1 MTADITIHDQV
12 TMSEFRAAAGY
23 RLGDPGF
30 SEAYS
35 NLTPETE
42 QEAVDRWLDK
52 LWLPFFVRV
61 AGQDRV
67 WHYAHDFSS
76 THKSAWLHGFC
87 YQKARGRSA
96 EMIAYRYALCL
107 AATRWL
113 REVQGYQRIFSYV
126 MRQSPGAYHWNK
138 VCCRYYEVGTL
149 CHAVPEGDGMADII
163 VFSQRQEDIAIAR
176 VQVETMFPEGR
187 WEGDVEHAVETV
199 LDAPFIPM
207 E

>member
-1 MTADITIHDQV
+1 MQDIQIHDQV

-42 QEAVDRWLDK
+42 QEAVWKWQDG

-61 AGQDRV
+61 ANQDRV

-76 THKSAWLHGFC
+76 QHQSAWLHGFC
-87 YQKARGRSA
+87 YPQARGRSE
-96 EMIAYRYALCL
+96 EMLAYRYALCV

-113 REVQGYQRIFSYV
+113 RQVRGYKRIFSYV
-126 MRQSPGAYHWNK
+126 MRQSSGAYHWNK

-149 CHAVPEGDGMADII
+149 LHAVPENDTMADII
-163 VFSQRQEDIAIAR
+163 VFSQRQEDIAVAR
-176 VQVETMFPEGR
+176 VQAETMFPQGQ
-187 WEGDVEHAVETV
+187 WESYVEDAVDAV
-199 LDAPFIPM
+199 LNAPYSPM